1 MRKLEQLNNVKER
14 ILSELAD
21 AEYNLN
27 EYQEEVERLEQQ
39 LADINEEIDE
49 ILEDLV
55 R

>member
-1 MRKLEQLNNVKER
+1 MCELEQLNNVKDR

-39 LADINEEIDE
+39 LFDTNEEIDD
-49 ILEDLV
+49 ILQDLV